1 MSREIQDTQVMG
13 DFPPMVGIRTK
24 GNYVKGKV
32 LSLGTTNNGN
42 PVISL
47 ALIDLDGSTSISEAK
62 GIYKE
67 VEVAVGDTVQVIGS
81 NKQLKEK
88 LPQLQVGNIVS
99 ITFKGKKALKQG
111 RSLNEYQVLVHDEQA

>member
-1 MSREIQDTQVMG
+1 MAREIADTVVMG

-32 LSLGTTNNGN
+32 LALGTTSNGN

-47 ALIDLDGSTSISEAK
+47 SLIDLDGSTSISKSK
-62 GIYKE
+62 GVYEE

-88 LPQLQVGNIVS
+88 LPQLKVGDITT

-111 RSLNEYQVLVHDEQA
+111 RSLNEYSVLVED

>member
-1 MSREIQDTQVMG
+1 MAREIEGATVTG
-13 DFPPMVGIRTK
+13 DFPPMVGIRNK

-47 ALIDLDGSTSISEAK
+47 SLLDLDGSTSISKSK
-62 GIYKE
+62 GVYEE
-67 VEVAVGDTVQVIGS
+67 VEVAEGDTVQVIGS

-88 LPQLQVGNIVS
+88 LPQLKVGDVTT
-99 ITFKGKKALKQG
+99 ITFIGKKALKQG
-111 RSLNEYQVLVHDEQA
+111 RSLNEYKVTVEE

>member
-1 MSREIQDTQVMG
+1 MAREIVDSIEMG
-13 DFPPMVGIRTK
+13 TFPPMVGIREK

-47 ALIDLDGSTSISEAK
+47 SLIDLDGSTSVSKSK
-62 GIYKE
+62 GVYEE

-81 NKQLKEK
+81 SKQLKEK
-88 LPQLQVGNIVS
+88 LPQLKVGDITT

-111 RSLNEYQVLVHDEQA
+111 RTLNEYRVEVEE

>member
-1 MSREIQDTQVMG
+1 MATREIADTVMTG

-24 GNYVKGKV
+24 GNYVKGTV

-42 PVISL
+42 PVVTISL
-47 ALIDLDGSTSISEAK
+47 LDLEGSTSISKSK
-62 GIYKE
+62 GVYEE

-88 LPQLQVGNIVS
+88 LPQLKVGDITT

-111 RSLNEYQVLVHDEQA
+111 RSLNEYKVEVDE